1 MWVFGVMIKGDG
13 NRIRIRVCTA
23 IAVQAQIEGRF
34 LGGRPPYGY
43 TIADAGPHP
52 NPAKARRRQADASSR
67 NLRT

>member
-13 NRIRIRVCTA
+13 NRIRIRVSTA

-34 LGGRPPYGY
+34 LGDRPPYGY

-52 NPAKARRRQADASSR
+52 NPAKGRR
-67 NLRT
+67 